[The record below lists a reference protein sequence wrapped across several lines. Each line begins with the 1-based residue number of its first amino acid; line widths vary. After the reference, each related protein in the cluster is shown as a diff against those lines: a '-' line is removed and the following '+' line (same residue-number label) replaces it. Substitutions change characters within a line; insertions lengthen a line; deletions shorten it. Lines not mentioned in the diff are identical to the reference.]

1 MNNTMKS
8 RVVCTVA
15 ALVLAISTTHAAAP
29 QQSFLYVAS
38 PQSPCAP
45 NAACPPSELYVF
57 DSQTLGIVTRIP
69 LIANSAQHKLAVAP
83 DGRLLYVISD
93 HGTTVVDLSTHTVSH
108 TLPGRASLPYHRAA
122 IGRNGARAFFVDAIQ
137 GFPSIRALDTAS
149 GEVSYFTS
157 VTTTP
162 QEGFAVNPATDRLY
176 SSGSG
181 PGISGVGEFDSRTG
195 ALLRTIQPGGP
206 LAVSPDGNRLYVGPS
221 VLDATSLMPLA
232 TFQEDHPVDIIAGL
246 RGRHVYSLAFPGGPA
261 SPDPFRLRVF
271 DAVTLNPAAQAET
284 PIAGAVNLMP
294 SEDESRVF
302 VSTRALISSSAF
314 IEGSGVTTIYRNA
327 ISVVDALTGQLV
339 GEVKLPD
346 SSSLDVGGAVHPTGR
361 PPAWAAME
369 TTRPGLPRC
378 AYDVGPT
385 RNAWTVA
392 GGTSTIAVSTPCAWM
407 ASSNAPWVRVSQ
419 TAGTTGAPLTVT
431 VDPAV
436 AAAPRVATLTV
447 AGRLITISQAGYGSR
462 APFGSF
468 DTPVEGATGFS
479 GSLAVTGWALD
490 DVGVAGVR
498 IFRDPFGSEPNT
510 GPIFV
515 GTAPMVEGARPDVV
529 AAFSTVPFNTRAGW
543 GYMLLTNVLPNQG
556 TGTFRLYAYVD
567 DVEGHTTI
575 LGPRTFTSSNIN
587 ATVPFGAI
595 DTPGQGEAVSGTV
608 VCFGWALA
616 PRPNL
621 IPLDGSTI
629 DVIIDGLVV
638 GHPVYNNFRSDI
650 AALFPNYQ
658 NTMGA
663 VGYFM
668 IDTTQYT
675 NGVHTLAWVVRDQA
689 GNAAGIGSR
698 YFTIQ
703 NP

>member
-1 MNNTMKS
+1 MTC
-8 RVVCTVA
+8 RVVGTVA
-15 ALVLAISTTHAAAP
+15 ALTFAISTAHAAAP

-45 NAACPPSELYVF
+45 NAPCPPSELYVV

-93 HGTTVVDLSTHTVSH
+93 RGTTVVDLSTHTVSH
-108 TLPGRASLPYHRAA
+108 TLPDRVGIPYHRPA
-122 IGRNGARAFFVDAIQ
+122 ISRDGARAFVVDA
-137 GFPSIRALDTAS
+137 FPLQSVKALDTAS
-149 GEVSYFTS
+149 GTVSYFS
-157 VTTTP
+157 PLYTTFV
-162 QEGFAVNPATDRLY
+162 GAIAANPATDRLY
-176 SSGSG
+176 AFAQG
-181 PGISGVGEFDSRTG
+181 PQIEGGVGEFDSRTG
-195 ALLRTIQPGGP
+195 TLLRTIHPGGP
-206 LAVSPDGNRLYVGPS
+206 LAVSPDGTRLYVGPS
-221 VLDATSLMPLA
+221 VLDATSLTPLA
-232 TFQEDHPVDIIAGL
+232 TFQEESPYDIIAGL
-246 RGRHVYSLAFPGGPA
+246 RGRHVYSLAFVGGSP
-261 SPDPFRLRVF
+261 SPDSLRLRVF

-284 PIAGAVNLMP
+284 LIAGAVNLMP

-302 VSTRALISSSAF
+302 VSTRALISSF
-314 IEGSGVTTIYRNA
+314 FDVTGSTTIYRNA
-327 ISVVDALTGQLV
+327 ISVVDTVTGQSV
-339 GEVKLPD
+339 GDVKLPD
-346 SSSLDVGGAVHPTGR
+346 SSYLAIGGFHPTG
-361 PPAWAAME
+361 PPDAGAALE

-392 GGTSTIAVSTPCAWM
+392 GGASTIAVSTPCAWM

-419 TAGTTGAPLTVT
+419 TAGTTGATFTVT

-436 AAAPRVATLTV
+436 TAAPRAATLTV
-447 AGRLITISQAGYGSR
+447 AGRLVTISQAGYGST

-468 DTPVEGATGFS
+468 DTPIEGTTGFS

-498 IFRDPFGSEPNT
+498 IFRDPFSSEPNT

-515 GTAPMVEGARPDVV
+515 GNAPMVEGARPDVV
-529 AAFSTVPFNTRAGW
+529 AAFSTAPFNTRAGW
-543 GYMLLTNVLPNQG
+543 GYMLLTNVLPNHG
-556 TGTFRLYAYVD
+556 NGTFRLYAYVD

-575 LGPRTFTSSNIN
+575 LGPRAFSSSNID

-595 DTPGQGEAVSGTV
+595 DTPGQGEAVSGIV
-608 VCFGWALA
+608 VCFGWTLA
-616 PRPNL
+616 PQPNL

-629 DVIIDGLVV
+629 DVSIDGLVV
-638 GHPVYNNFRSDI
+638 GHPVYNNFRSDV

-668 IDTTQYT
+668 VDTTQYT

-689 GNAAGIGSR
+689 GNGAGIGSR